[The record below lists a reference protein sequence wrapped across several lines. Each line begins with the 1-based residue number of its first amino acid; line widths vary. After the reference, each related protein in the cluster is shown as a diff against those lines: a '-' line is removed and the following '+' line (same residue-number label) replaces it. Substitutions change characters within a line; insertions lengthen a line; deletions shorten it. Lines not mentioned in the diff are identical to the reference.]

1 MEFVKVLETSSLP
14 AGAMTHVAVNGK
26 NILIANVAGTYYAM
40 DNKCTHL
47 GGSLSKGKLEGTV
60 VACPNHGASFELT
73 TGQPCTNAK
82 IAFLTMKVKPERCYS
97 VKVQEDSVM
106 IGVD

>member
-1 MEFVKVLETSSLP
+1 MEYVKVLEASSLP
-14 AGAMTHVAVNGK
+14 AGEMTHVAVNGK

-47 GGSLSKGKLEGTV
+47 GGSLAKGKLEGTV
-60 VACPNHGASFELT
+60 VTCANHGASFELT

-82 IAFLTMKVKPERCYS
+82 IAFVSMKVKPEKCYS
-97 VKVQEDSVM
+97 VKIQEDSVM
-106 IGVD
+106 IRVD